1 MADLGGTR
9 AARQS
14 ILLAS
19 YEMQNEL
26 SNEKRFEK
34 AVVGALEQVRNGM
47 GDGLFTVR
55 PSVPVRAYTVVN

>member
-1 MADLGGTR
+1 
-9 AARQS
+9 
-14 ILLAS
+14 
-19 YEMQNEL
+19 MQNEL

-55 PSVPVRAYTVVN
+55 LSAPACAYTDVS